1 MADYTVRFLG
11 DDSQLSGTLKNIKG
25 ELNSTGQASSKLDQI
40 QQRFNKIINSS
51 APLKK
56 QLRELTAIMA
66 KMNLDNMIDNDL
78 FVTMTA
84 KAAEM
89 KDALGDASQAIR
101 LMSSDTAKLDATIE
115 GFQVLA
121 GAAGVVTGV
130 MGILGTENERLQ
142 QAMLKVQS
150 VISVMNGVQQIANA
164 LNKDSI
170 LMLRLK
176 ALQQEI
182 NNALTATS
190 TSETAKNTAS
200 TIVNTVAGVANT
212 AATKKG
218 TIAQKAWNVTKAISK
233 ALLGDFTGLL
243 IVGAGALLT
252 YALATGDSTE
262 ETDKQAEATKKA
274 AAANDDYIIKAR
286 AIKQLNDDITK
297 ALSEVTSSVA
307 KEKNQINALTSIIHS
322 NTATLDQKKR
332 AINELCSII
341 PSYTA
346 TIDDEGTV
354 HDNATTAIED
364 HINALDDL
372 QRAMAAYKT
381 GEKIQQALAD
391 ASFKKYQA
399 DQEVKETQ
407 GKVGRTKKKLGKL
420 YSTTPP
426 PLSGNPTHDAQR
438 RTPQRIQ
445 NEKQAEVER
454 KSLKVQKKALE
465 SAEKKQKIADEEL
478 KVAQKASNVYDKWK
492 ITQGSSKA
500 RSAVAE
506 SNGDFN
512 KAADIVFNRNNP
524 KPTTGGRNKTG
535 GRTTGGR
542 VNKTT
547 PVNTVETPSEQLQKA
562 INEANNKV
570 KFLKLQLD
578 NNIINQEQYNSKYLE
593 VQKTLLSAYEKN
605 AEATGKISEA
615 YKKQLDTVNKLIQEE
630 EKNKY
635 NNLKENISAEY
646 TKLAQDRNK
655 GLISETEYQDKLL
668 DLNEDYASALKD
680 YVDKFPEAKKAL
692 ETIVKESNKIKVSDK
707 INEITKPSTKSVS
720 LAERYKTYTP
730 KEQRQNKIDT
740 NVSRYDELS
749 GQISQLKELQ
759 NQVGKNTEAWQQY
772 AKAIKGIESE
782 QSKIVNET
790 DQLVNDSK
798 YEDIIDKVKKYKKE
812 LISVSYSSL
821 KSGLSDIN
829 NIYSSFANLSDNLD
843 RANNGFE
850 KFMVIMNSA
859 FSVIDSVVGII
870 NGVSSV
876 ISIIQGIAGANNAL
890 SVSSAATAGA
900 LGSQTASIV
909 AQEAAGAAKIASDTA
924 QIATT
929 KALTAAL
936 LEQAAAGFFAAHAYI
951 PFAGFGIGAGFAS
964 SAAALV
970 KSLGAA
976 ALLADGGIIEGSS
989 YHGDRIIAGLNAG
1002 EMVLNRKQQANLFR
1016 ALDNGISSNVG
1027 GGKVEFEIKGS
1038 TLKGVL
1044 KNYDN
1049 KMNKV
1054 R

>member
-56 QLRELTAIMA
+56 QLRDLTAIMA
-66 KMNLDNMIDNDL
+66 KMNLDNMVDNDV
-78 FVTMTA
+78 FVAMTA

-130 MGILGTENERLQ
+130 MGTLGTENERLQ

-164 LNKDSI
+164 INKDNI

-176 ALQQEI
+176 ALQQKI

-200 TIVNTVAGVANT
+200 TIVNTAAGVANNS
-212 AATKKG
+212 ATKIG
-218 TIAQKAWNVTKAISK
+218 TIAQKAWNVAKAVAK
-233 ALLGDFTGLL
+233 ALVGDFTGLL

-262 ETDKQAEATKKA
+262 ETDKQAEATK
-274 AAANDDYIIKAR
+274 R
-286 AIKQLNDDITK
+286 
-297 ALSEVTSSVA
+297 A
-307 KEKNQINALTSIIHS
+307 KEASDEFAKAVADGSSKQIAQIETLTTQYS
-322 NTATLDQKKR
+322 NLHT
-332 AINELCSII
+332 
-341 PSYTA
+341 
-346 TIDDEGTV
+346 
-354 HDNATTAIED
+354 
-364 HINALDDL
+364 
-372 QRAMAAYKT
+372 
-381 GEKIQQALAD
+381 
-391 ASFKKYQA
+391 
-399 DQEVKETQ
+399 
-407 GKVGRTKKKLGKL
+407 
-420 YSTTPP
+420 
-426 PLSGNPTHDAQR
+426 
-438 RTPQRIQ
+438 
-445 NEKQAEVER
+445 EVER
-454 KSLKVQKKALE
+454 NDFINKHRKEIEDLVGATDDLKGSWENFIKNKSRIVAALTEIAIANAYLAQIEKVTSEYIEKRYKMTSGKVRIREWHENDFVTDEQIEKNKLMYGVDYDKRNTLTSSGVAKMTSAELAKSRKGVQDRINAFDKSYNKRVGELVTKAVQHTNTAKSLYP
-465 SAEKKQKIADEEL
+465 KIP
-478 KVAQKASNVYDKWK
+478 SN
-492 ITQGSSKA
+492 
-500 RSAVAE
+500 
-506 SNGDFN
+506 
-512 KAADIVFNRNNP
+512 NNT
-524 KPTTGGRNKTG
+524 TTGGGRTG
-535 GRTTGGR
+535 GGGR
-542 VNKTT
+542 VNKTGRT
-547 PVNTVETPSEQLQKA
+547 NKTTTNTIDTANDTLKNAIVEASNKINFLQA
-562 INEANNKV
+562 
-570 KFLKLQLD
+570 QLD
-578 NNIINQEQYNSKYLE
+578 NNIINQEQYNSEYLK
-593 VQKTLLSAYEKN
+593 VQKNLLGAYEKN
-605 AEATGKISEA
+605 AQATGKISEA

-655 GLISETEYQDKLL
+655 GLISETEYQHKLL
-668 DLNEDYASALKD
+668 DLNETYASALED

-707 INEITKPSTKSVS
+707 INEITKPYTKSVS
-720 LAERYKTYTP
+720 LADRYKTPTQ
-730 KEQRQNKIDT
+730 KELRQSKIDI
-740 NVSRYDELS
+740 NVEKYDELS

-772 AKAIKGIESE
+772 AEAIKGIESE

-790 DQLVNDSK
+790 DSLVNDSK
-798 YEDIIDKVKKYKKE
+798 YEDLIDQVKKYKKE

-829 NIYSSFANLSDNLD
+829 NIYSSFADLSDNLD

-900 LGSQTASIV
+900 LGAQTASIV
-909 AQEAAGAAKIASDTA
+909 AQEAAGATKMASDTA

-976 ALLADGGIIEGSS
+976 ALLADGGVVGGNS
-989 YHGDRIIAGLNAG
+989 YHGDTIIAGLNAG
-1002 EMVLNRKQQANLFR
+1002 EMVLNKKQQANLFR
-1016 ALDNGISSNVG
+1016 ALDNGIASNI

>member
-40 QQRFNKIINSS
+40 QQRFNRIINSS

-56 QLRELTAIMA
+56 QLRDLTALMA
-66 KMNLDNMIDNDL
+66 KMNLDNMVDNDV

-130 MGILGTENERLQ
+130 MGTLGTENERLQ

-164 LNKDSI
+164 LNKDNI
-170 LMLRLK
+170 LILRLK
-176 ALQQEI
+176 ALQQKI

-190 TSETAKNTAS
+190 TSETEKNTAS
-200 TIVNTVAGVANT
+200 TTVNTAASVANNS
-212 AATKKG
+212 ATKKG
-218 TIAQKAWNVTKAISK
+218 TIAQKAWNVTKAIAK
-233 ALLGDFTGLL
+233 ALVGDFTGLL
-243 IVGAGALLT
+243 IVGAGTLLT
-252 YALATGDSTE
+252 YALATGTSTE

-274 AAANDDYIIKAR
+274 KEATDEFAKAVANGSS
-286 AIKQLNDDITK
+286 KQVAQIETLT
-297 ALSEVTSSVA
+297 TQYSS
-307 KEKNQINALTSIIHS
+307 LHT
-322 NTATLDQKKR
+322 
-332 AINELCSII
+332 
-341 PSYTA
+341 
-346 TIDDEGTV
+346 
-354 HDNATTAIED
+354 
-364 HINALDDL
+364 
-372 QRAMAAYKT
+372 
-381 GEKIQQALAD
+381 
-391 ASFKKYQA
+391 
-399 DQEVKETQ
+399 
-407 GKVGRTKKKLGKL
+407 
-420 YSTTPP
+420 
-426 PLSGNPTHDAQR
+426 
-438 RTPQRIQ
+438 
-445 NEKQAEVER
+445 EVER
-454 KSLKVQKKALE
+454 NDFINKHRKEIENLVGATDDLRGSWDKFVKNKDKIIAALTEIAIANAYQAQIEKVVSEYIEKRYKMTSGKVHYNKWKQGDVVSEDKVKELRLIEGVDYKKGGMNWRGERLNLLEAPGVERANQSEIAKSRKGIQKAVDALDKGVQARVSGMVVEMQTHQNNAKALYP
-465 SAEKKQKIADEEL
+465 KL
-478 KVAQKASNVYDKWK
+478 PSN
-492 ITQGSSKA
+492 
-500 RSAVAE
+500 
-506 SNGDFN
+506 
-512 KAADIVFNRNNP
+512 NN
-524 KPTTGGRNKTG
+524 TTTGGGRTGGRN
-535 GRTTGGR
+535 RTSGT
-542 VNKTT
+542 NKTT
-547 PVNTVETPSEQLQKA
+547 TVNTVETPSEQLQKA
-562 INEANNKV
+562 INEADNKV
-570 KFLKLQLD
+570 KFLQLQLD

-593 VQKTLLSAYEKN
+593 VQKTLLSAYEQN
-605 AEATGKISEA
+605 AQATGKISEG
-615 YKKQLDTVNKLIQEE
+615 YKKQLDLVNTATNKLEQQEE
-630 EKNKY
+630 RKNY
-635 NNLKENISAEY
+635 TNLDENISAEY

-668 DLNEDYASALKD
+668 DLNETYASALQD

-707 INEITKPSTKSVS
+707 INKITKPSTKSVS

-772 AKAIKGIESE
+772 AEAIKSIESE

-790 DQLVNDSK
+790 DSLVNDSK
-798 YEDIIDKVKKYKKE
+798 YEDLIDQVKKYKKE

-829 NIYSSFANLSDNLD
+829 NIYSSFSDLSDNLD

-900 LGSQTASIV
+900 LGAQTASIV
-909 AQEAAGAAKIASDTA
+909 AQEAAGATKMASDVA

-976 ALLADGGIIEGSS
+976 TLLADGGVVGGNS
-989 YHGDRIIAGLNAG
+989 YHGDTIIAGLNAG

-1016 ALDNGISSNVG
+1016 ALDNGISSNAG

>member
-1 MADYTVRFLG
+1 MKDYIVNITG
-11 DDSQLSGTLKNIKG
+11 KDNLSATLKGIKQ
-25 ELNSTGQASSKLDQI
+25 ELKNVAGSATAIDDIRRKFEQVTNSSKPLKTQLRQLKDLMGQMKSKGLDSTYAEDFKQIEVAAGRTRKQMNQVNKAIGRAASLTPVLDQMGVA
-40 QQRFNKIINSS
+40 FNG
-51 APLKK
+51 L
-56 QLRELTAIMA
+56 
-66 KMNLDNMIDNDL
+66 
-78 FVTMTA
+78 
-84 KAAEM
+84 
-89 KDALGDASQAIR
+89 
-101 LMSSDTAKLDATIE
+101 
-115 GFQVLA
+115 
-121 GAAGVVTGV
+121 GAAANIASGA
-130 MGILGTENERLQ
+130 MGLFGSENEDAQ
-142 QAMLKVQS
+142 KAMLKVQS
-150 VISVMNGVQQIANA
+150 IVAAGMGFSQLIPA
-164 LNKDSI
+164 
-170 LMLRLK
+170 LK
-176 ALQQEI
+176 AAKMAQLGFNRVLK
-182 NNALTATS
+182 NNPY
-190 TSETAKNTAS
+190 
-200 TIVNTVAGVANT
+200 I
-212 AATKKG
+212 
-218 TIAQKAWNVTKAISK
+218 IAIS
-233 ALLGDFTGLL
+233 A
-243 IVGAGALLT
+243 II
-252 YALATGDSTE
+252 ALATAIYKVVS
-262 ETDKQAEATKKA
+262 ATNKA

-286 AIKQLNDDITK
+286 ATKQLNDDITK
-297 ALSEVTSSVA
+297 AHSEVTSSVA

-332 AINELCSII
+332 AINELRSII
-341 PSYTA
+341 PSYNA
-346 TIDDEGTV
+346 TINAEGKV
-354 HDNATTAIED
+354 HDNATTSIED
-364 HINALDDL
+364 HIRALDDL

-426 PLSGNPTHDAQR
+426 PLSGNPTYDAQR

-454 KSLKVQKKALE
+454 ESLKVQKKALE
-465 SAEKKQKIADEEL
+465 SAENKQKIAEEEL
-478 KVAQKASNVYDKWK
+478 KVAQKASNRYDKWK
-492 ITQGSSKA
+492 KTQGSPKA
-500 RSAVAE
+500 QFAVAE
-506 SNGDFN
+506 SGGDFD
-512 KAADIVFNRNNP
+512 KASNIVFNRTSTT
-524 KPTTGGRNKTG
+524 KPTTGG

-547 PVNTVETPSEQLQKA
+547 PVNTVETPSKQLQAA
-562 INEANNKV
+562 INAANNKV
-570 KFLKLQLD
+570 KFLQLQLD
-578 NNIINQEQYNSKYLE
+578 NNIINQKQYNSEYLE
-593 VQKTLLSAYEKN
+593 VQKTLLSAYEQN
-605 AEATGKISEA
+605 AQATGKISEG
-615 YKKQLDTVNKLIQEE
+615 YKKQLDLVNTATNKLEQQEE
-630 EKNKY
+630 RKKY
-635 NNLKENISAEY
+635 TNLDENISAEY

-655 GLISETEYQDKLL
+655 GLISETEYQNKLL
-668 DLNEDYASALKD
+668 DLYETYASSLKE
-680 YVDKFPEAKKAL
+680 YVDTIPAAKEAL
-692 ETIVKESNKIKVSDK
+692 ERITKKINKIEVSSK
-707 INEITKPSTKSVS
+707 INEITKPYTKSVS
-720 LAERYKTYTP
+720 LAERYETYTP
-730 KEQRQNKIDT
+730 KEQRQNTINA

-772 AKAIKGIESE
+772 AEAIKGIESE

-790 DQLVNDSK
+790 DSLVNDSK
-798 YEDIIDKVKKYKKE
+798 YEDLIDQVKKYKKE

-859 FSVIDSVVGII
+859 FTVIDSVVGII

-876 ISIIQGIAGANNAL
+876 ISIIQGITGANNAL

-900 LGSQTASIV
+900 LGAQTASIV
-909 AQEAAGAAKIASDTA
+909 AQEAAGATKMASDIA

-976 ALLADGGIIEGSS
+976 TLLADGGVVGGNS
-989 YHGDRIIAGLNAG
+989 YHGDTIIAGLNAG

-1016 ALDNGISSNVG
+1016 ALDNGISSNA

>member
-40 QQRFNKIINSS
+40 QQRFNRIINSS

-56 QLRELTAIMA
+56 QLRDLTALMA

-130 MGILGTENERLQ
+130 MGTLGTENERLQ

-176 ALQQEI
+176 QLWQTA
-182 NNALTATS
+182 NNAATIESTA
-190 TSETAKNTAS
+190 ETVKNTAA
-200 TIVNTVAGVANT
+200 TTANTVAGVANNS
-212 AATKKG
+212 ATKKG

-252 YALATGDSTE
+252 YALATGDSTK

-274 AAANDDYIIKAR
+274 KEATDEFAKAVANGSS
-286 AIKQLNDDITK
+286 KQI
-297 ALSEVTSSVA
+297 A
-307 KEKNQINALTSIIHS
+307 KIETLTTQYS
-322 NTATLDQKKR
+322 NLHT
-332 AINELCSII
+332 
-341 PSYTA
+341 
-346 TIDDEGTV
+346 
-354 HDNATTAIED
+354 
-364 HINALDDL
+364 
-372 QRAMAAYKT
+372 
-381 GEKIQQALAD
+381 
-391 ASFKKYQA
+391 
-399 DQEVKETQ
+399 
-407 GKVGRTKKKLGKL
+407 
-420 YSTTPP
+420 
-426 PLSGNPTHDAQR
+426 
-438 RTPQRIQ
+438 
-445 NEKQAEVER
+445 EVER
-454 KSLKVQKKALE
+454 NDFINKHRKEIENLVGATDDLRGSWDKFVKDKDKIVEALTEIAIANAYQAQIEKVVSEYIEKRYKMTSGKVHYRTWEQGDVVSDEKVKELGLVEGVDYRKGGMNWRGEKLNLLEAPGVERANSFEKAKSRKGLQNAVDALDKGIQARVSGMVNEMQKHQNKAKSLYPKTP
-465 SAEKKQKIADEEL
+465 
-478 KVAQKASNVYDKWK
+478 SN
-492 ITQGSSKA
+492 
-500 RSAVAE
+500 
-506 SNGDFN
+506 
-512 KAADIVFNRNNP
+512 NNT
-524 KPTTGGRNKTG
+524 TTGGGTY
-535 GRTTGGR
+535 RTHSGKSTGGR

-547 PVNTVETPSEQLQKA
+547 PVNTVETPSEKLQKA
-562 INEANNKV
+562 IDEADNKV
-570 KFLKLQLD
+570 KFLQLQLD

-593 VQKTLLSAYEKN
+593 VQKTLLSAYEQN
-605 AEATGKISEA
+605 AQATDEISEA

-668 DLNEDYASALKD
+668 DLNETYASALTD

-707 INEITKPSTKSVS
+707 INKITKPYTKSVS

-772 AKAIKGIESE
+772 AEAIKGIESE

-798 YEDIIDKVKKYKKE
+798 YEDLIDQVKKYKKE

-829 NIYSSFANLSDNLD
+829 NIYSSFADLSDNLD

-900 LGSQTASIV
+900 LGAQTASIV
-909 AQEAAGAAKIASDTA
+909 AQEAAGATKMASDVA

-976 ALLADGGIIEGSS
+976 ALLADGGVVGGNS
-989 YHGDRIIAGLNAG
+989 YHGDTIIAGLNAG

-1016 ALDNGISSNVG
+1016 ALDNGISSNAG

>member
-40 QQRFNKIINSS
+40 QQRFNRIINSS

-56 QLRELTAIMA
+56 QLRDLTALMA
-66 KMNLDNMIDNDL
+66 KMNLDNMVDNDV

-130 MGILGTENERLQ
+130 MGTLGTENERLQ

-164 LNKDSI
+164 LNKDNI

-176 ALQQEI
+176 ALQQKI

-200 TIVNTVAGVANT
+200 TIVNTAAGVANNS
-212 AATKKG
+212 ATKIG
-218 TIAQKAWNVTKAISK
+218 TIAQKAWNVTKAIAK
-233 ALLGDFTGLL
+233 ALVGDFTGLL

-262 ETDKQAEATKKA
+262 ETDKQAEATK
-274 AAANDDYIIKAR
+274 R
-286 AIKQLNDDITK
+286 
-297 ALSEVTSSVA
+297 A
-307 KEKNQINALTSIIHS
+307 KEASDEFAKAVADGSSKQIAQIETLTTQYS
-322 NTATLDQKKR
+322 NLHT
-332 AINELCSII
+332 
-341 PSYTA
+341 
-346 TIDDEGTV
+346 
-354 HDNATTAIED
+354 
-364 HINALDDL
+364 
-372 QRAMAAYKT
+372 
-381 GEKIQQALAD
+381 
-391 ASFKKYQA
+391 
-399 DQEVKETQ
+399 
-407 GKVGRTKKKLGKL
+407 
-420 YSTTPP
+420 
-426 PLSGNPTHDAQR
+426 
-438 RTPQRIQ
+438 
-445 NEKQAEVER
+445 EVER
-454 KSLKVQKKALE
+454 NDFINKHRKEIEDLVGSTDNLRGSWDKFVKNKSRIVAALTEIAIANAYLAQIEKVTSEYIEKRYKMTSGKVHIREWHENDFVTDEQIEKNKLMYGVDYDKRNTLTSSGVAKMTSAEIAKSRKGVQDRINAFDKSYNKRVGELVTKATQHANNAKSLYP
-465 SAEKKQKIADEEL
+465 KIP
-478 KVAQKASNVYDKWK
+478 SN
-492 ITQGSSKA
+492 
-500 RSAVAE
+500 
-506 SNGDFN
+506 
-512 KAADIVFNRNNP
+512 NNT
-524 KPTTGGRNKTG
+524 TTGGGRTG
-535 GRTTGGR
+535 GGGR
-542 VNKTT
+542 VNKTGRT
-547 PVNTVETPSEQLQKA
+547 NKTTTNTIDTANDTLKNA
-562 INEANNKV
+562 ITEANNKV
-570 KFLKLQLD
+570 KFLQAQLD
-578 NNIINQEQYNSKYLE
+578 NNIISQEQYNSEYLK
-593 VQKTLLSAYEKN
+593 VQKNLLGAYEKH
-605 AEATGKISEA
+605 AQATGKISEG
-615 YKKQLDTVNKLIQEE
+615 YKKQFDTVNKLIQEE

-655 GLISETEYQDKLL
+655 GLISETEYQDKIL
-668 DLNEDYASALKD
+668 DLNETYASALKD

-707 INEITKPSTKSVS
+707 INEITKPYTKSVS
-720 LAERYKTYTP
+720 LADRYKTPTQ
-730 KEQRQNKIDT
+730 KELRQSKIDI
-740 NVSRYDELS
+740 NVEKYDELS

-772 AKAIKGIESE
+772 AEAIKGIESE

-790 DQLVNDSK
+790 DSLVNDSK
-798 YEDIIDKVKKYKKE
+798 YEDLIDQVKKYKKE

-829 NIYSSFANLSDNLD
+829 NIYSSFADLSDNLD

-900 LGSQTASIV
+900 LGAQTASIV
-909 AQEAAGAAKIASDTA
+909 AQEAAGATKMAADVA

-976 ALLADGGIIEGSS
+976 ALLADGGIVGGNS
-989 YHGDRIIAGLNAG
+989 YHGDTIIAGLNAG

-1016 ALDNGISSNVG
+1016 ALDNGISSNAG

>member
-40 QQRFNKIINSS
+40 QQRFNRIINSS

-56 QLRELTAIMA
+56 QLRDLTALMA
-66 KMNLDNMIDNDL
+66 KMNLDNMVDNDV
-78 FVTMTA
+78 FVAMTA

-130 MGILGTENERLQ
+130 MGTLGTENERLQ

-200 TIVNTVAGVANT
+200 TIVNTAAGVANNS
-212 AATKKG
+212 ATKKG

-243 IVGAGALLT
+243 IVGAGTLLT
-252 YALATGDSTE
+252 YALATGTSTE

-274 AAANDDYIIKAR
+274 KEATDEFAKAVANGSS
-286 AIKQLNDDITK
+286 KQIAQIETLT
-297 ALSEVTSSVA
+297 TQYSS
-307 KEKNQINALTSIIHS
+307 LHT
-322 NTATLDQKKR
+322 
-332 AINELCSII
+332 
-341 PSYTA
+341 
-346 TIDDEGTV
+346 
-354 HDNATTAIED
+354 
-364 HINALDDL
+364 
-372 QRAMAAYKT
+372 
-381 GEKIQQALAD
+381 
-391 ASFKKYQA
+391 
-399 DQEVKETQ
+399 
-407 GKVGRTKKKLGKL
+407 
-420 YSTTPP
+420 
-426 PLSGNPTHDAQR
+426 
-438 RTPQRIQ
+438 
-445 NEKQAEVER
+445 EVER
-454 KSLKVQKKALE
+454 NDFINKHRKEIENLVGATDDLRGSWDKFVKDKDKIVAALTEIAIANAYQAQIEKVVSEYIEKRYKMTSGQVHYRKWEQGDVVSEDKVKELGLVEGVDYRKGGMNWRGEKLNLLEAPGVERANSFEIAKSRKGLQNAVDALDKGIQARVSGMVVEMQNHQDKAKSLYPKLP
-465 SAEKKQKIADEEL
+465 
-478 KVAQKASNVYDKWK
+478 SN
-492 ITQGSSKA
+492 
-500 RSAVAE
+500 
-506 SNGDFN
+506 
-512 KAADIVFNRNNP
+512 NN
-524 KPTTGGRNKTG
+524 TTTGGGRTGGRN
-535 GRTTGGR
+535 RTSGT
-542 VNKTT
+542 NKTT
-547 PVNTVETPSEQLQKA
+547 PVNTVETPSEKLQKA
-562 INEANNKV
+562 INEADNKV
-570 KFLKLQLD
+570 KFLQLQLD

-593 VQKTLLSAYEKN
+593 VQKTLLSAYEQN
-605 AEATGKISEA
+605 AQATGKISEA

-668 DLNEDYASALKD
+668 DLNETYASALKD
-680 YVDKFPEAKKAL
+680 YVDTIPEAKKAL

-707 INEITKPSTKSVS
+707 INKITKPYTKSVS

-772 AKAIKGIESE
+772 AEAIKGIESE

-790 DQLVNDSK
+790 DSLVNDSK
-798 YEDIIDKVKKYKKE
+798 YEDLIDQVKKYKKE

-900 LGSQTASIV
+900 LGAQTASIV
-909 AQEAAGAAKIASDTA
+909 AQEAAGATKMASDVA

-976 ALLADGGIIEGSS
+976 ALLADGGVVGGNS
-989 YHGDRIIAGLNAG
+989 YHGDTIIAGLNAG

-1016 ALDNGISSNVG
+1016 ALDNGISSNAG

>member
-1 MADYTVRFLG
+1 MKDYIVNITG
-11 DDSQLSGTLKNIKG
+11 KDNLSATLKGIKQ
-25 ELNSTGQASSKLDQI
+25 ELKNVAGSATAIDDIRRKFEQVTNSSKPLKTQLRQLKDLMGQMKSKGLDSTYAEDFKQIEVAAGRTRKQMNQVNKAIGRAASLTPVLDQMGVA
-40 QQRFNKIINSS
+40 FNG
-51 APLKK
+51 L
-56 QLRELTAIMA
+56 
-66 KMNLDNMIDNDL
+66 
-78 FVTMTA
+78 
-84 KAAEM
+84 
-89 KDALGDASQAIR
+89 
-101 LMSSDTAKLDATIE
+101 
-115 GFQVLA
+115 
-121 GAAGVVTGV
+121 GAAANIASGA
-130 MGILGTENERLQ
+130 MGLFGSENEDAQ
-142 QAMLKVQS
+142 KAMLKVQS
-150 VISVMNGVQQIANA
+150 IVAAGMGFSQLIPA
-164 LNKDSI
+164 
-170 LMLRLK
+170 LK
-176 ALQQEI
+176 AAKMAQLGFNRVLK
-182 NNALTATS
+182 NNPY
-190 TSETAKNTAS
+190 
-200 TIVNTVAGVANT
+200 I
-212 AATKKG
+212 
-218 TIAQKAWNVTKAISK
+218 IAIS
-233 ALLGDFTGLL
+233 AV
-243 IVGAGALLT
+243 I
-252 YALATGDSTE
+252 ALATAIYKVVS
-262 ETDKQAEATKKA
+262 ATNKA

-286 AIKQLNDDITK
+286 ATKQLNDDITK
-297 ALSEVTSSVA
+297 AHSEVTSSVA

-332 AINELCSII
+332 AINELRSII

-346 TIDDEGTV
+346 TIDAEGTV

-364 HINALDDL
+364 HIRALDDL

-426 PLSGNPTHDAQR
+426 PLSGNPTYDAQR
-438 RTPQRIQ
+438 RTPQRVQ

-454 KSLKVQKKALE
+454 ESLKVQKKALE
-465 SAEKKQKIADEEL
+465 SAEKKQKIAEDEL
-478 KVAQKASNVYDKWK
+478 KAAQKASNIYDKWK
-492 ITQGSSKA
+492 ITQGSPKA
-500 RSAVAE
+500 QFAVAE
-506 SNGDFN
+506 SGGDFN
-512 KAADIVFNRNNP
+512 KASDIVFDRNN
-524 KPTTGGRNKTG
+524 KPTTGG
-535 GRTTGGR
+535 GRTGGGR
-542 VNKTT
+542 VNKTGRT
-547 PVNTVETPSEQLQKA
+547 NKTTTVNTVETPSEQLQEA
-562 INEANNKV
+562 INGANDKV
-570 KFLKLQLD
+570 KFLQLQLD
-578 NNIINQEQYNSKYLE
+578 NNIINQEQYNSEYLE
-593 VQKTLLSAYEKN
+593 VQKNLLGAYEKN
-605 AEATGKISEA
+605 AQATGKISEG

-668 DLNEDYASALKD
+668 DLNETYASALKD

-707 INEITKPSTKSVS
+707 INEITKPDTKSVS

-740 NVSRYDELS
+740 NVSRYDKLS
-749 GQISQLKELQ
+749 DQISQLKELQ

-772 AKAIKGIESE
+772 AEAIKGIESE

-790 DQLVNDSK
+790 DSLVNDSK
-798 YEDIIDKVKKYKKE
+798 YEDLIDQVKKYKKE

-821 KSGLSDIN
+821 KNGLSDIN

-843 RANNGFE
+843 KANNGFE

-900 LGSQTASIV
+900 LGAQTASIV
-909 AQEAAGAAKIASDTA
+909 AQEAAGATKMASDVA

-976 ALLADGGIIEGSS
+976 ALLADGGVVGGNS
-989 YHGDRIIAGLNAG
+989 YHGDTIIAGLNAG

-1016 ALDNGISSNVG
+1016 ALDNGIASNAV

>member
-40 QQRFNKIINSS
+40 QQRFNRIINSS

-56 QLRELTAIMA
+56 QLRDLTALMA
-66 KMNLDNMIDNDL
+66 KMNLDNMVDNDV

-101 LMSSDTAKLDATIE
+101 LMSSDTATLDATIE

-130 MGILGTENERLQ
+130 MGTLGTENERLQ

-164 LNKDSI
+164 LNKDNI
-170 LMLRLK
+170 LILRLK
-176 ALQQEI
+176 ALQQKI

-190 TSETAKNTAS
+190 TSETEKNTAS
-200 TIVNTVAGVANT
+200 TTVNTAAGVANNS
-212 AATKKG
+212 ATKKG
-218 TIAQKAWNVTKAISK
+218 TIAQKAWNVTKAIAK
-233 ALLGDFTGLL
+233 ALVGDFTGLL
-243 IVGAGALLT
+243 IVGAGTLLT
-252 YALATGDSTE
+252 YALATGTSTE

-274 AAANDDYIIKAR
+274 KEATDEFAKAVANGSS
-286 AIKQLNDDITK
+286 KQIAQIETLT
-297 ALSEVTSSVA
+297 TQYSS
-307 KEKNQINALTSIIHS
+307 LHT
-322 NTATLDQKKR
+322 
-332 AINELCSII
+332 
-341 PSYTA
+341 
-346 TIDDEGTV
+346 
-354 HDNATTAIED
+354 
-364 HINALDDL
+364 
-372 QRAMAAYKT
+372 
-381 GEKIQQALAD
+381 
-391 ASFKKYQA
+391 
-399 DQEVKETQ
+399 
-407 GKVGRTKKKLGKL
+407 
-420 YSTTPP
+420 
-426 PLSGNPTHDAQR
+426 
-438 RTPQRIQ
+438 
-445 NEKQAEVER
+445 EVER
-454 KSLKVQKKALE
+454 NDFINKHRKEIENLVGATDDLRGSWDKFVKDKDKIVAALTEIAIANAYQAQIEKVVSEYIEKRYKLTSGTVKYKKWEQGDVVSDEKAKELGLVEGVDYRKGGMNWRGEKLNLLEAPGVARANSFEIAKSRKGLQNAVDALDKGVQARVSGLLGESQKHQNNAKALYP
-465 SAEKKQKIADEEL
+465 KL
-478 KVAQKASNVYDKWK
+478 PSN
-492 ITQGSSKA
+492 
-500 RSAVAE
+500 
-506 SNGDFN
+506 
-512 KAADIVFNRNNP
+512 NN
-524 KPTTGGRNKTG
+524 TTTGGGRTGGRN
-535 GRTTGGR
+535 RTSGT
-542 VNKTT
+542 NKTT
-547 PVNTVETPSEQLQKA
+547 TVNTVETPSEQLQKA
-562 INEANNKV
+562 INEADNKV
-570 KFLKLQLD
+570 KFLQLQLD

-593 VQKTLLSAYEKN
+593 VQKTLLSAYEQN
-605 AEATGKISEA
+605 AQATGKISEA

-635 NNLKENISAEY
+635 NNLNENISAEY

-668 DLNEDYASALKD
+668 DLNETYASALQD

-707 INEITKPSTKSVS
+707 INKITKPSTKSVS

-772 AKAIKGIESE
+772 AEAIKSIESE

-790 DQLVNDSK
+790 DSLVNDSK
-798 YEDIIDKVKKYKKE
+798 YEDLIDQVKKYKKE

-900 LGSQTASIV
+900 LGAQTASIV
-909 AQEAAGAAKIASDTA
+909 AQETAGATKMASDVA

-970 KSLGAA
+970 KSLGVAT
-976 ALLADGGIIEGSS
+976 LLADGGVVGGNS
-989 YHGDRIIAGLNAG
+989 YHGDTIIAGLNAG

-1016 ALDNGISSNVG
+1016 ALDNGISSNAG

>member
-40 QQRFNKIINSS
+40 QQRFNRIINSS

-56 QLRELTAIMA
+56 QLRDLTALMA
-66 KMNLDNMIDNDL
+66 KMNLDNMVDNDV

-130 MGILGTENERLQ
+130 MGTLGTENERLQ

-200 TIVNTVAGVANT
+200 TIVNTAAGVANNS
-212 AATKKG
+212 ATKKG
-218 TIAQKAWNVTKAISK
+218 TIAQKAWNVVKAISK

-252 YALATGDSTE
+252 YALATGDSTK
-262 ETDKQAEATKKA
+262 ETDKQAEATKRAQEATDEFAKA
-274 AAANDDYIIKAR
+274 VANGSS
-286 AIKQLNDDITK
+286 KQI
-297 ALSEVTSSVA
+297 A
-307 KEKNQINALTSIIHS
+307 KIETLTTQYS
-322 NTATLDQKKR
+322 NLHT
-332 AINELCSII
+332 
-341 PSYTA
+341 
-346 TIDDEGTV
+346 
-354 HDNATTAIED
+354 
-364 HINALDDL
+364 
-372 QRAMAAYKT
+372 
-381 GEKIQQALAD
+381 
-391 ASFKKYQA
+391 
-399 DQEVKETQ
+399 
-407 GKVGRTKKKLGKL
+407 
-420 YSTTPP
+420 
-426 PLSGNPTHDAQR
+426 
-438 RTPQRIQ
+438 
-445 NEKQAEVER
+445 EVER
-454 KSLKVQKKALE
+454 NDFINKHRKEIENLVGATDDLRGSWDKFVKDKDKIVAALTEIAIANAYQAQIEKVVSEYIEKRYKLTSGKVHYREWKQGDVVSEDKVKELGLVEGVDYKKGGMNWRGEKLNLLEAPGVARANSFEIAKSRKGVQKAVDALDKGIQARVSGMVVEMQKHQDNAKALYP
-465 SAEKKQKIADEEL
+465 KL
-478 KVAQKASNVYDKWK
+478 PSN
-492 ITQGSSKA
+492 
-500 RSAVAE
+500 
-506 SNGDFN
+506 
-512 KAADIVFNRNNP
+512 NN
-524 KPTTGGRNKTG
+524 TTTGGGRTGGRN
-535 GRTTGGR
+535 RTSGT
-542 VNKTT
+542 NKTT
-547 PVNTVETPSEQLQKA
+547 TVNTVETPSEQLQKA
-562 INEANNKV
+562 INEADNKV
-570 KFLKLQLD
+570 KFLQLQLD

-593 VQKTLLSAYEKN
+593 VQKTLLSAYEQN
-605 AEATGKISEA
+605 AQATGKISEG
-615 YKKQLDTVNKLIQEE
+615 YKKQLDLVNTEINKLEQQEE
-630 EKNKY
+630 RKNY
-635 NNLKENISAEY
+635 TNLDENISAEY

-655 GLISETEYQDKLL
+655 GLISETEYQNKLL
-668 DLNEDYASALKD
+668 DLYETYASALKE
-680 YVDKFPEAKKAL
+680 YVDTIPEAEKAL

-707 INEITKPSTKSVS
+707 INKITKPSTKSVS

-772 AKAIKGIESE
+772 AEAIKGIESE
-782 QSKIVNET
+782 QRKIVNET
-790 DQLVNDSK
+790 DSLVNDSK
-798 YEDIIDKVKKYKKE
+798 YEDLIDQVKKYKKE

-829 NIYSSFANLSDNLD
+829 NIYSSFADLSDNLD

-876 ISIIQGIAGANNAL
+876 ISIIQGIASANNAL

-900 LGSQTASIV
+900 LGAQTASIV
-909 AQEAAGAAKIASDTA
+909 AQETAGATKMASDVA

-976 ALLADGGIIEGSS
+976 TLLADGGVVGGNS
-989 YHGDRIIAGLNAG
+989 YHGDTIIAGLNAG

-1016 ALDNGISSNVG
+1016 ALDNGISSNAG

>member
-56 QLRELTAIMA
+56 QLRDLTALMA
-66 KMNLDNMIDNDL
+66 KMNLDNMTDNDV

-130 MGILGTENERLQ
+130 MGTLGTENERLQ

-176 ALQQEI
+176 ALQQKI

-200 TIVNTVAGVANT
+200 TIVNTAAGVANN

-218 TIAQKAWNVTKAISK
+218 TIAQKAWNVTKAIAK
-233 ALLGDFTGLL
+233 ALVGDFTGLL

-252 YALATGDSTE
+252 YALATGDSTDE
-262 ETDKQAEATKKA
+262 EKKSIETK
-274 AAANDDYIIKAR
+274 NELSR
-286 AIKQLNDDITK
+286 AINAMKG
-297 ALSEVTSSVA
+297 EVTSSVGSMMGKYYA
-307 KEKNQINALTSIIHS
+307 LQKAWKSCRTEHQKIEFINKNKNAWQDLGVS
-322 NTATLDQKKR
+322 LDNVTKTEDFYVKHTPKVTEAIKKR
-332 AINELCSII
+332 AEMMALMAQLQK
-341 PSYTA
+341 SY
-346 TIDDEGTV
+346 EEYYSEMV
-354 HDNATTAIED
+354 
-364 HINALDDL
+364 ALDTVQGGGYYHPAKKKKAGDTISE
-372 QRAMAAYKT
+372 AEA
-381 GEKIQQALAD
+381 
-391 ASFKKYQA
+391 KKYGIKGYTINNDPIYGTGGGNIVLDEA
-399 DQEVKETQ
+399 SAALYNY
-407 GKVGRTKKKLGKL
+407 KKNQDLK
-420 YSTTPP
+420 S
-426 PLSGNPTHDAQR
+426 
-438 RTPQRIQ
+438 
-445 NEKQAEVER
+445 
-454 KSLKVQKKALE
+454 KSLQKKEANR
-465 SAEKKQKIADEEL
+465 KKVVNKFNAKTKPILNRLEEL
-478 KVAQKASNVYDKWK
+478 
-492 ITQGSSKA
+492 SK
-500 RSAVAE
+500 
-506 SNGDFN
+506 GDN
-512 KAADIVFNRNNP
+512 DLGDDYPDTP

-535 GRTTGGR
+535 GGR

-547 PVNTVETPSEQLQKA
+547 PVNTVETPSEQLQNA

-578 NNIINQEQYNSKYLE
+578 NNIINQEQYNSEYLE
-593 VQKTLLSAYEKN
+593 VQKNLLGAYEKN
-605 AEATGKISEA
+605 AQATDKISEA
-615 YKKQLDTVNKLIQEE
+615 YKKQFDLVNKLIQEE

-655 GLISETEYQDKLL
+655 GLISETEYQNKLL
-668 DLNEDYASALKD
+668 DLNENYASALKD

-707 INEITKPSTKSVS
+707 INRITKPSTKSVS

-730 KEQRQNKIDT
+730 KEQRQSKIDT

-772 AKAIKGIESE
+772 AEAIKGIESE

-790 DQLVNDSK
+790 DSLVNDSK
-798 YEDIIDKVKKYKKE
+798 YEDLIEQVKKYKKE

-900 LGSQTASIV
+900 LGAQTASIV
-909 AQEAAGAAKIASDTA
+909 AQEAAGATKMAADVA

-976 ALLADGGIIEGSS
+976 TLLADGGVVGGNS
-989 YHGDRIIAGLNAG
+989 YHGDTIIAGLNAG

-1016 ALDNGISSNVG
+1016 ALDNGIASNV

>member
-40 QQRFNKIINSS
+40 QQRFNRIINSS

-56 QLRELTAIMA
+56 QLRDLTALMA
-66 KMNLDNMIDNDL
+66 KMNLDNMVDNDV

-130 MGILGTENERLQ
+130 MGTLGTENERLQ

-190 TSETAKNTAS
+190 TSETVKNTAA
-200 TIVNTVAGVANT
+200 TTVNTAAGVANNS
-212 AATKKG
+212 ATKKG

-252 YALATGDSTE
+252 YALATGDSTK
-262 ETDKQAEATKKA
+262 ETDKQAEAAK
-274 AAANDDYIIKAR
+274 R
-286 AIKQLNDDITK
+286 
-297 ALSEVTSSVA
+297 A
-307 KEKNQINALTSIIHS
+307 KEATDEFAKAVANGSSKQIAQIETLT
-322 NTATLDQKKR
+322 
-332 AINELCSII
+332 
-341 PSYTA
+341 
-346 TIDDEGTV
+346 
-354 HDNATTAIED
+354 
-364 HINALDDL
+364 
-372 QRAMAAYKT
+372 
-381 GEKIQQALAD
+381 
-391 ASFKKYQA
+391 
-399 DQEVKETQ
+399 TQ
-407 GKVGRTKKKLGKL
+407 
-420 YSTTPP
+420 YSSLHT
-426 PLSGNPTHDAQR
+426 
-438 RTPQRIQ
+438 
-445 NEKQAEVER
+445 EVER
-454 KSLKVQKKALE
+454 NDFINKHRKEIENLVGATDDLRGSWDKFVKDKDKIVEALTEIAIANAYQAQIEKVVSEYIEKRYKLTSGKVYYRNWEQGDVVSDEKVKELGLVEGVDYRKGGMNWRGEKLNLLEAPGVERANSFEYAKSRKGVQNAVDALDKGIQARVHGLVVEMQNHQNKAKSLYPKMP
-465 SAEKKQKIADEEL
+465 
-478 KVAQKASNVYDKWK
+478 SN
-492 ITQGSSKA
+492 
-500 RSAVAE
+500 
-506 SNGDFN
+506 
-512 KAADIVFNRNNP
+512 NN
-524 KPTTGGRNKTG
+524 TTTGGGRTGGRN
-535 GRTTGGR
+535 RTSGT
-542 VNKTT
+542 NKTT
-547 PVNTVETPSEQLQKA
+547 TVDTVETPSEKLQKA
-562 INEANNKV
+562 INEADNKV
-570 KFLKLQLD
+570 KFLQLQLD
-578 NNIINQEQYNSKYLE
+578 NNIINQEYYNSKYLE
-593 VQKTLLSAYEKN
+593 VQKTLLSAYEQN
-605 AEATGKISEA
+605 AQATGKISEA

-668 DLNEDYASALKD
+668 DLNETYASALKD
-680 YVDKFPEAKKAL
+680 YVDTIPEAKKAL

-707 INEITKPSTKSVS
+707 INKITKPYTKSVS

-772 AKAIKGIESE
+772 AEAIKGIESE

-790 DQLVNDSK
+790 DSLVNDSK
-798 YEDIIDKVKKYKKE
+798 YEDLIDQVKKYKKE

-829 NIYSSFANLSDNLD
+829 NIYSSFADLSDNLD

-900 LGSQTASIV
+900 LGAQTASIV
-909 AQEAAGAAKIASDTA
+909 AQEAAGATKMASDVA

-976 ALLADGGIIEGSS
+976 ALLADGGVVGGNS
-989 YHGDRIIAGLNAG
+989 YHGDTIIAGLNAG

-1016 ALDNGISSNVG
+1016 ALDNGISSNAG